1 MLVKLTS
8 KRGEMGEKRGE
19 KRGEGAQ
26 HKEETEKMQK
36 GEKQEVYTQELES
49 EMKRTPAEGNGG

>member
-8 KRGEMGEKRGE
+8 KRGERGE